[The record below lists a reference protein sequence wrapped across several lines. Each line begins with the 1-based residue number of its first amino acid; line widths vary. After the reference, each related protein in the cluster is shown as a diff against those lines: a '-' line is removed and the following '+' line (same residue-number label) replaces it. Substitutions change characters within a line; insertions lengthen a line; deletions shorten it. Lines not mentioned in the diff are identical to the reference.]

1 MKDGAKKSARV
12 GQELSEQINPK
23 RYEELENEIKAFFES
38 PKFLSIMDEIDDK
51 KLQLTPDR
59 YNRLLIQLAFL
70 TVLQNGHCAELANI
84 LKQQDLYTQAP
95 HSELPG
101 MWTFQLNK

>member
-1 MKDGAKKSARV
+1 MKDAAKKSARV

-23 RYEELENEIKAFFES
+23 RYEELANEIKAFFES

-59 YNRLLIQLAFL
+59 YNRLLIQLPFL
-70 TVLQNGHCAELANI
+70 TVLQNGHCAKLANI
-84 LKQQDLYTQAP
+84 LKRQDLYTQAP